1 MFLYKD
7 VPRFLYIKKPK
18 ISSSSVKY
26 TFMFDF
32 PVSLFLGIKK
42 ITKSRGEY
50 SAQLCWQVHFLTSK
64 STTCHFYYVECV
76 VKLNWIFFL
85 SKKFLNRNYFLI
97 LEYFNSIRYY
107 SNYVVLYYYICSFRI

>member
-7 VPRFLYIKKPK
+7 VPRFLYIKNPK

-42 ITKSRGEY
+42 
-50 SAQLCWQVHFLTSK
+50 
-64 STTCHFYYVECV
+64 
-76 VKLNWIFFL
+76 
-85 SKKFLNRNYFLI
+85 NY
-97 LEYFNSIRYY
+97 EVAR
-107 SNYVVLYYYICSFRI
+107 

>member
-7 VPRFLYIKKPK
+7 VPRFLYIKNPK

-50 SAQLCWQVHFLTSK
+50 SAQLCWQVDFLGPK

-76 VKLNWIFFL
+76 VKINWIIF
-85 SKKFLNRNYFLI
+85 
-97 LEYFNSIRYY
+97 
-107 SNYVVLYYYICSFRI
+107 